1 MRIKGKMGIE
11 KDDRALNRALMHG
24 QKKGY
29 SLFQTKAKCASMNQL
44 IVCNSITIEFF
55 IP

>member
-24 QKKGY
+24 QKKD
-29 SLFQTKAKCASMNQL
+29 
-44 IVCNSITIEFF
+44 IVYFKRKRSV
-55 IP
+55 PP